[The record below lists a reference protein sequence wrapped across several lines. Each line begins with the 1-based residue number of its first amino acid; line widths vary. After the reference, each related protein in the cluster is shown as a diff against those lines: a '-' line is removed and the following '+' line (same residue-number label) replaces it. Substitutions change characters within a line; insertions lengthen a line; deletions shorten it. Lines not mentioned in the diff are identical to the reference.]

1 MPIFAALKISLNLN
15 QKENS
20 MNTEVITSKLNW
32 RYLLGVAAT
41 MAIVLIMYNAFVSEY
56 MTNDGE
62 IKRKF
67 KLPKIS
73 E

>member
-1 MPIFAALKISLNLN
+1 
-15 QKENS
+15 

-32 RYLLGVAAT
+32 KYLLGVAAT
-41 MAIVLIMYNAFVSEY
+41 MAVVLIMYKLFVSEY
-56 MTNDGE
+56 IDNNGE

-67 KLPKIS
+67 KLPKVS

>member
-1 MPIFAALKISLNLN
+1 
-15 QKENS
+15 
-20 MNTEVITSKLNW
+20 MNTEVITNKLNW